1 MDIFRVI
8 VAGSRRFCNYEKLE
22 QSLDKLLSAKEQT
35 HQIEIISG
43 AAQGPDTLGRAYAI
57 NKGHRISLM
66 PAKWD
71 EEGKSAGMKRNER
84 MAAYADVAVV
94 FYDGNSP
101 GTTHMIKT
109 MVSLG
114 KPIRVILVD
123 TITQELVKHM
133 NAEEIHAVGR

>member
-1 MDIFRVI
+1 
-8 VAGSRRFCNYEKLE
+8 
-22 QSLDKLLSAKEQT
+22 
-35 HQIEIISG
+35 
-43 AAQGPDTLGRAYAI
+43 
-57 NKGHRISLM
+57 M